1 MIEISLVIKNI
12 KELINPIK
20 DDFVRGKELNNIRVS
35 KNVWLGSTDE
45 RISFIGYEDDFEKN
59 CKLRDDAIVIDGSK
73 FVVMPGFV
81 DAHNHLPFAGTRQ
94 DEFRLKL
101 QGVSYQEIAEKGGGI
116 KGSVRRLREIGFEDL
131 LKQSEKRLDLMLLS
145 GTTTTEAKSGYGL
158 DKDNEI
164 KQLEV
169 LKALNSFHPVDIV
182 STFLGAHEIPE
193 EFKGKNRE
201 YLEYLIKNVLPLIKE
216 KDLAEFVDIF
226 CENGYFS
233 YEESEYYLK
242 KAKDLG
248 FKLKI
253 HSDEFTSNNA
263 AILAT
268 ELEAVSA
275 EHLIAMT
282 PEEIERISESNVT
295 SVFLPGVSFFL
306 KMDKYAPARE
316 VISRNGIVS
325 LSTDFNPGSSMIS
338 SMLFIFYLGIYKL
351 GLTIEEAINAITINN
366 AYAIRRQN
374 EVGSIKVGKK
384 MDLLLFDVEDYSYIA
399 YHVGINPVHSV
410 IKSGEVV
417 VKDFKLVY

>member
-12 KELINPIK
+12 KELINPFK
-20 DDFVRGKELNNIRVS
+20 DDFVRGKELNNIRLS
-35 KNVWLGSTDE
+35 KDVWLGSTDE
-45 RISFIGYEDDFEKN
+45 NISFIGYEEDFKKN
-59 CKLRDDAIVIDGSK
+59 CKLRDDAVIIDGSK

-116 KGSVRRLREIGFEDL
+116 KGSVRRLREIEFEEL
-131 LKQSEKRLDLMLLS
+131 LRQSEKRLDLMLLS

-193 EFKGKNRE
+193 EFKGKNKD
-201 YLEYLIKNVLPLIKE
+201 YLEFLIKDVLPVVKE

-253 HSDEFTSNNA
+253 HSDEFSSNNA

-282 PEEIERISESNVT
+282 SEEIDKISKSNVT

-316 VISRNGIVS
+316 VINKNGIVS

-351 GLTIEEAINAITINN
+351 GLTIEEAINTITINN

-374 EVGSIKVGKK
+374 DVGSIKIGKK

-399 YHVGINPVHSV
+399 YHVGINPIHTV